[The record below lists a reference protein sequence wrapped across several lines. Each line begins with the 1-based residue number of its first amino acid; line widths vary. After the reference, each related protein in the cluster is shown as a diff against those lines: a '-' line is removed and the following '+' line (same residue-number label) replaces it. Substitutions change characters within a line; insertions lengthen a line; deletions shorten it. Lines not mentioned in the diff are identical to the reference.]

1 MILDRRVMTVKR
13 ALYRSLILASV
24 LHGPSAL
31 AGTPDEIRVPGEI
44 PGAALHAEGAQIY
57 ACQPD
62 AANQLVWQAHE
73 PAATLMDGDNSIGRH
88 YAALHWET
96 VDARTLVWEH
106 KDGSSV
112 KARIVARAEGRT
124 ADDLPWLKFR
134 VVAQTGNGLFYG
146 VTHVQRINTLGG
158 MAGGAC
164 TQAGA
169 YRSVPYAADYVFWR
183 AE

>member
-1 MILDRRVMTVKR
+1 MILDRRVMTIVR
-13 ALYRSLILASV
+13 ASCRSLVLASL
-24 LHGPSAL
+24 LHGTLAL

-57 ACQPD
+57 ECQPD
-62 AANQLVWQAHE
+62 ATNQLVWQARE
-73 PAATLMDGDNSIGRH
+73 PAATLMDGDNSVGRH

-112 KARIVARAEGRT
+112 KARIVARAAGRT

-146 VTHVQRINTLGG
+146 VTHVQRINTQGG
-158 MAGGAC
+158 VARGPC

-169 YRSVPYAADYVFWR
+169 YRSVPYSADYVFWR